1 MKVIYNSIIPFK
13 GFAYMN
19 FFGILFGRNEYKNN
33 LTRRTYTHESI
44 HSEQYKDLLYIFFL
58 PLYLLEWIIKI
69 PFGWFYKKTKNGYK
83 ISKVAYRSISFEQE
97 AFYNQ
102 YDYDYLNKRK
112 RYTWIKYI
120 FTMYD
125 PDKEITKSG
134 PEEYI
139 KPEDIK

>member
-1 MKVIYNSIIPFK
+1 MKVIYNSIIPFH

-19 FFGILFGRNEYKNN
+19 LFGVLFGRNEYKNQ

-44 HSEQYKDLLYIFFL
+44 HSEQYKDLAYILFL

-69 PFGWFYKKTKNGYK
+69 PFSWFYKKKKYGRD

-112 RYTWIKYI
+112 RFAWVKYI

-125 PDKEITKSG
+125 PDKEVPPVY
-134 PEEYI
+134 PEQYLT
-139 KPEDIK
+139 PEDLK

>member
-1 MKVIYNSIIPFK
+1 MKIIYNSIIPFP
-13 GFAYMN
+13 GFAYIN
-19 FFGILFGRNEYKNN
+19 LFGILFGRNSYKNQ
-33 LTRRTYTHESI
+33 LTRRTYIHESI
-44 HSEQYKDLLYIFFL
+44 HSEQYKDLAYILFL

-69 PFGWFYKKTKNGYK
+69 PFGWFYKKKKYGRP

-125 PDKEITKSG
+125 PEKEIPRTGS
-134 PEEYI
+134 EQYLL
-139 KPEDIK
+139 PEDLK